1 MKLFLWWFDRVI
13 KTKGWWILPCQ
24 PHTGK
29 IIFIPLNEVTLRG
42 WGLARRNTQTGVF
55 FPVQQ
60 EVKQKSLLLSYINF
74 SSLQSVDRDARIS
87 TLRGT
92 GRNPHSWEGGREK
105 RFQISHEKN
114 PQKSG
119 LLLAFLVGSAWQEP
133 KNPFPEWWRLWVS
146 CKNQTLSNRKVSNVL
161 SLKKKKK

>member
-29 IIFIPLNEVTLRG
+29 IIFIPLNEVTFGG

-60 EVKQKSLLLSYINF
+60 EVKQKSLLLSYIIF

-87 TLRGT
+87 TQRGT
-92 GRNPHSWEGGREK
+92 GRNPHSWEGGRERK
-105 RFQISHEKN
+105 EVPDFSWKKPTKI
-114 PQKSG
+114 
-119 LLLAFLVGSAWQEP
+119 
-133 KNPFPEWWRLWVS
+133 WVTFS
-146 CKNQTLSNRKVSNVL
+146 LPCWECLTRTKESIPWMMEVMGVL
-161 SLKKKKK
+161 